1 MQIILKNIR
10 SFLNPAP
17 IPIRPLTI
25 LVGENSTGKTT
36 FLAMLSHVCPYEFP
50 YFRPSFSV
58 PPFDLGS
65 FDSIAT
71 YKGGRGGRAG
81 SFSVGFI
88 DQTDGEERKI
98 VATYVN
104 QKGQPGLQEV
114 VASGSA
120 GTVTVRIDVASSRA
134 VIKIST
140 GRDAETEPMQT
151 EVDLRKFPRA
161 ELPFRVVLQV
171 ALLELSHQEH
181 AREKPVFLREKYF
194 DLVRLFR
201 GGNKSIF
208 ALAPVRTRP
217 RRTYEQT
224 SDDFDPEGD
233 NTFVFLARLWQEE
246 DSSERLR
253 IFHALDK
260 FGETSMLFKR
270 IKVKRFGKKPS
281 DPFQILV
288 AHGGQPTNL
297 LDVGYGVSQA
307 LPVIVQSVL
316 AVERGLLLLQ
326 QPEIHLHPRAQ
337 AALGS
342 FFARLVANEKKEVVI
357 ETHSEYLLDRIRRE
371 VAQDTIPA
379 RDVLILFF
387 DRRGIRT
394 RIHEIHLDDDGN
406 IIGAPKNYR
415 QFFLEEEISL
425 FNRAKS

>member
-1 MQIILKNIR
+1 MQIILKNVR

-17 IPIRPLTI
+17 IPLRPLTI

-36 FLAMLSHVCPYEFP
+36 FLAMLSHACQHEFP
-50 YFRPSFSV
+50 YFRPSFSI

-71 YKGGRGGRAG
+71 YKGGRGGRAD

-88 DQTDGEERKI
+88 DQIDGEETKI

-114 VASGSA
+114 VASGSV
-120 GTVTVRIDVASSRA
+120 GTVTVRIDVVASRA

-140 GRDAETEPMQT
+140 GRDVETEPMQV
-151 EVDLRKFPRA
+151 EIDLRRFPRS
-161 ELPFRVVLQV
+161 ELPLRIVLQI
-171 ALLELSHQEH
+171 ALVELSQQEH
-181 AREKPVFLREKYF
+181 PREKRILHPEKYF
-194 DLVRLFR
+194 DLVKLFR
-201 GGNKSIF
+201 GGNKSVF

-233 NTFVFLARLWQEE
+233 HTFVLLARLWQEE
-246 DSSERLR
+246 DSSEKLR
-253 IFHALDK
+253 IFRALGK
-260 FGETSMLFKR
+260 FGETSTLFKN

-288 AHGGQPTNL
+288 AHGGPPVNL

-307 LPVIVQSVL
+307 LPVLVQCVL
-316 AVERGLLLLQ
+316 AEKPGLLLLQ

-342 FFARLVANEKKEVVI
+342 FFARLVADERREVVI
-357 ETHSEYLLDRIRRE
+357 ETHSDYLLDRIRRE
-371 VAQDTIPA
+371 VAQGTIPA

-387 DRRGIRT
+387 DKRDIRT
-394 RIHEIHLDDDGN
+394 QIHEIRLDDHGN
-406 IIGAPKNYR
+406 VIGAPNNYR
-415 QFFLEEEISL
+415 RFFLEEEISL